1 MENKL
6 NLHRGDIYIADLNPA
21 TGSEQ
26 SGVRPVLIIQNDVGN
41 HFSPT
46 TICCSITSRQK
57 KNLPTHVA
65 IQDKLSST
73 RGVTGSTVT
82 TEQVRTISKERL
94 QKKIGHL
101 PEEFMEEIGKA
112 LSVSF
117 GFN

>member
-1 MENKL
+1 MESKL
-6 NLHRGDIYIADLNPA
+6 TLHRGDIYIADLNPA

-41 HFSPT
+41 QFSPT

-65 IQDKLSST
+65 IPGELSSIT
-73 RGVTGSTVT
+73 GIIGSTVT
-82 TEQVRTISKERL
+82 AEQVRTISKERL
-94 QKKIGHL
+94 HKKIGYL
-101 PEEFMEEIGKA
+101 PEELMKEIGKA
-112 LSVSF
+112 LSISF